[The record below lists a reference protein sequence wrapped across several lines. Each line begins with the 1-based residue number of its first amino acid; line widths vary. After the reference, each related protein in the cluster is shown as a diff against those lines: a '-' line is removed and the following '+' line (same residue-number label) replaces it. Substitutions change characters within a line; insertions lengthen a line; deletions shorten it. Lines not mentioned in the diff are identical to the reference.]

1 MGRQFPGK
9 QDQPVKMDRK
19 IIRINREIKQFGPER
34 GLLAAVVVLAL
45 ASLACSIG
53 VLTPSDPLFAV
64 PANSVE
70 GSVTPIMVF
79 ATEVPIEATPTPEV
93 LVADGI
99 GGAAIQPTMDPN
111 IAPILYYT
119 QAGDTLPVI
128 ATRFGVDPG
137 EIMSP
142 EPLQEKQLLHPN
154 QLLIIPHRL
163 ANTTSNIKI
172 LPDSEV
178 VFSPSAIDFDIGAFA
193 REAGGYL
200 SEYREWLGSSQWT
213 SGAEIVYRVALE
225 NSINP
230 RILLALLEYQAGWVY
245 GQPANLARLDYPMGR
260 IDLQKKGLYSQLAWA
275 VNHLST
281 GYYGWREG
289 LITEIKFTDGVT
301 ARLSPDQ
308 NAGTIALQYY
318 LAQFYDTQQWLLAM
332 DQTHGLPALYER
344 MFGNPWLR
352 ALDVEPL
359 YPPDLIQPPL
369 ILPFLVGQIWA
380 YTGGPHGAWE
390 KSGARAAL
398 DFSPGRDQPGCVDT
412 DAWVLA
418 MAPGQ
423 VVRSG
428 SGVVVIDLDG
438 DGHEQTGWA
447 ILYLH
452 IASKGRIPLGTWVEM
467 GDLLGHPSCE
477 GGLSTGTHVH
487 IARKFNGEWIPA
499 GGPLPFNLDGWI
511 AFQVSYLTKEP
522 WSRMGKLSERVY
534 LVQENQG

>member
-1 MGRQFPGK
+1 MKSRAVIPDRRSNHHTFP
-9 QDQPVKMDRK
+9 RS
-19 IIRINREIKQFGPER
+19 
-34 GLLAAVVVLAL
+34 LACAVIVLAL

-64 PANSVE
+64 PANPSQ
-70 GSVTPIMVF
+70 GTVTPIMVF
-79 ATEVPIEATPTPEV
+79 STETPPEVTPTPDV

-99 GGAAIQPTMDPN
+99 GGAAVQPTMDPN

-119 QAGDTLPVI
+119 QAGDVLPVI
-128 ATRFGVDPG
+128 AARFGVDPG

-142 EPLQEKQLLHPN
+142 DPLLDQDLLPPN
-154 QLLIIPHRL
+154 QLLVIPHRL
-163 ANTTSNIKI
+163 ANTTSNVKI

-178 VFSPSAIDFDIGAFA
+178 VFSPSAINFDIRTFVQ
-193 REAGGYL
+193 EAGGYL
-200 SEYREWLGSSQWT
+200 SKYREWLGSTQWT
-213 SGAEIVYRVALE
+213 SGADIVYRVALE

-230 RILLALLEYQAGWVY
+230 RLLLSLLEYQSGWVY
-245 GQPANLARLDYPMGR
+245 GQPANLALTDYPLGK
-260 IDLQKKGLYSQLAWA
+260 IDLQQKGLYSQLTWA

-289 LITEIKFTDGVT
+289 LITEIKFADGVT
-301 ARLSPDQ
+301 ARLAPDQ

-332 DQTHGLPALYER
+332 DQAQGMPALFER

-352 ALDVEPL
+352 ALEVEPL
-359 YPPDLIQPPL
+359 YPPDLKQPEM
-369 ILPFLVGQIWA
+369 ILPFFVGQIWA

-390 KSGARAAL
+390 KTGARAAL
-398 DFSPGRDQPGCVDT
+398 DFSPGREKPGCVKS

-418 MAPGQ
+418 MAAGQ

-428 SGVVVIDLDG
+428 NGVVVIDLDG
-438 DGHEQTGWA
+438 DGSEQTGWA

-452 IASKGRIPLGTWVEM
+452 IESKGRIPLGTWVET

-477 GGLSTGTHVH
+477 GGISTGTHVH

-499 GGPLPFNLDGWI
+499 AGPLPFNLDGWI
-511 AFQVSYLTKEP
+511 AFAGQGPYEGSLVREGEIIQASVFGSGE
-522 WSRMGKLSERVY
+522 SRIIRTRSDP
-534 LVQENQG
+534 